1 MLSLPATFS
10 FQACQFLLSTKLTP
24 LNSSMACL
32 LTIAT
37 LLSGSLLGIYYLSIF
52 AFLLSLITTGDFIV
66 FRITGQYFSPLFT
79 ESLAYAQLKTS
90 PVSIDEEI
98 CNRLGLL
105 SLLTKLAREF
115 TFLSWGGWSSKLLLD

>member
-1 MLSLPATFS
+1 MGKLEADVLLYHSLPNSLDLQSLTEDG
-10 FQACQFLLSTKLTP
+10 STLAASKP
-24 LNSSMACL
+24 SDPPV
-32 LTIAT
+32 
-37 LLSGSLLGIYYLSIF
+37 F

-90 PVSIDEEI
+90 PVSIDEDI

-105 SLLTKLAREF
+105 SLLTKLAREEKNREGDA
-115 TFLSWGGWSSKLLLD
+115 LEAVCAHICA